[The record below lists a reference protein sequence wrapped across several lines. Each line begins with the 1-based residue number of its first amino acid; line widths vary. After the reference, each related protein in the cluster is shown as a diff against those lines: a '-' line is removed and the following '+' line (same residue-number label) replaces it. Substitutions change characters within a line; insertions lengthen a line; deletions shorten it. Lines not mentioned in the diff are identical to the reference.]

1 MISKKA
7 LEILNYI
14 KENSKEDNLEIR
26 LNYSKLAYAKGEPF
40 SSGYFDQP
48 DEKQNIKYPLL
59 VVGIDKEE
67 SQWIEVLLHEYNH
80 FLQWKNQT
88 PAWKEYIDLYKD
100 YNEGDEESFEQLETT
115 VNMESECESNTIKLA
130 KELNY
135 DINPSR
141 YIQKVNAYL
150 VFYQIYAEKKEWYK
164 SAPFEDN
171 DILKLMPSDK
181 IIKKPMRYE
190 INSELYS
197 YYLKHLII

>member
-1 MISKKA
+1 MFSKKA
-7 LEILNYI
+7 IEILEYI

-26 LNYSKLAYAKGEPF
+26 LNYSKLAYAKGVPF

-48 DEKQNIKYPLL
+48 DEKQGRKYPLL

-67 SQWIEVLLHEYNH
+67 SQWLEVLLHEYNH

-88 PAWKEYIDLYKD
+88 PTWKAYIDLYKD
-100 YNEGDEESFEQLETT
+100 YNEGEAESFEQLETT

-130 KELNY
+130 HKLNY

-150 VFYQIYAEKKEWYK
+150 VFYKIYAEKRKWYK
-164 SAPFEDN
+164 SESIFDVTFP
-171 DILKLMPSDK
+171 PSNV
-181 IIKKPMRYE
+181 IFCNPIRTHLHRC
-190 INSELYS
+190 LYW
-197 YYLKHLII
+197 